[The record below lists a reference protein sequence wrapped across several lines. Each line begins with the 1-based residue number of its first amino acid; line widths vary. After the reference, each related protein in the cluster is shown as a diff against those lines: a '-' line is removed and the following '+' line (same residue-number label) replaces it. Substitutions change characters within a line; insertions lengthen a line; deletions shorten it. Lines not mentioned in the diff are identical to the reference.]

1 MVGLGTVRRGVVL
14 GVLALAT
21 TAVVV
26 PWALARDEPTV
37 SARTLRDAGTTA
49 GAASSVPVR
58 PAGTARRV
66 GSVSPEVPSALRL
79 PSGTEV
85 PVEAVSSKG
94 DGELAVPDD
103 VRHAGWWRGGSRI
116 GDPFGSTLVAGH
128 VDSATQGL
136 GRFAELLAIRPGQV
150 VLVRTHG
157 LRQAFRVTSL
167 QLVAQ
172 GTLSR
177 HPWIYAV
184 DGPRRL
190 TLVTCAPPY
199 VPAGGGYQNLAV
211 VTARPLG
218 DPSPRRRP

>member
-1 MVGLGTVRRGVVL
+1 VVL
-14 GVLALAT
+14 GVLALAA

-26 PWALARDEPTV
+26 PWALARDDAPSV
-37 SARTLRDAGTTA
+37 PSTLGDAG
-49 GAASSVPVR
+49 SH
-58 PAGTARRV
+58 AGTARRV
-66 GSVSPEVPSALRL
+66 PAAPAAIARRVGSVAPEIPTALRL

-85 PVEAVSSKG
+85 PVEPVSSKA

-136 GRFAELLAIRPGQV
+136 GRFAELLAVRPGQV
-150 VLVRTHG
+150 VVVRTHG

-167 QLVAQ
+167 RLVAQ
-172 GTLSR
+172 GTLPR

-184 DGPRRL
+184 GGPRRL

-199 VPAGGGYQNLAV
+199 VPAAGGYQNLAV

-218 DPSPRRRP
+218 EPSPRRHP

>member
-21 TAVVV
+21 TAVLV
-26 PWALARDEPTV
+26 PWALARDGPPASV
-37 SARTLRDAGTTA
+37 RTPGDAGTTA
-49 GAASSVPVR
+49 GTAREVAVR
-58 PAGTARRV
+58 PAATARRV
-66 GSVSPEVPSALRL
+66 GSVAPEVPTALRF

-85 PVEAVSSKG
+85 PVEAVSSRR

-136 GRFAELLAIRPGQV
+136 GSFAELLAVRPGQV
-150 VLVRTHG
+150 VVVRTHG
-157 LRQAFRVTSL
+157 LRQAFRVISL
-167 QLVAQ
+167 RLVAQ

-177 HPWIYAV
+177 HRWIYAA

-199 VPAGGGYQNLAV
+199 VPAHGGYQNLAV

-218 DPSPRRRP
+218 DPSPRRQP